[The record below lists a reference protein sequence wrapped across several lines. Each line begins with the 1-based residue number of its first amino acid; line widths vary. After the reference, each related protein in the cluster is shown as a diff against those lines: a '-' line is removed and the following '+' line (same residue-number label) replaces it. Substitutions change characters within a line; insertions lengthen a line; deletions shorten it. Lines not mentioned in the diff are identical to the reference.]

1 MQQEILQFTAIYSQ
15 ITTFLVDYSFQIIG
29 AIIVVLAGTY
39 VANKIRNVILTLCRR
54 RAVDVTLAGFIA
66 NSVRLLFIAMTTII
80 ALGKLGIS
88 VTPFVA
94 AIGALSL
101 GAGLAI
107 QGLVANYGAGFNIIL
122 ARPFVVGD
130 TISVKGVS
138 GIVEEVHLAYTLLS
152 DEDGVRI
159 SIPNKHIVG
168 EILHNSQ
175 KDSIVEMIVSV
186 GYRSD
191 PRLAIRT
198 VLAALQKVEGI
209 STEREP
215 LVGIDSFG
223 TSGMNLGIRFW
234 ARTAVR
240 FESQYVA
247 NLAIHDA
254 LQAAGIAIPCPQQ
267 EVRLLS

>member
-1 MQQEILQFTAIYSQ
+1 
-15 ITTFLVDYSFQIIG
+15 
-29 AIIVVLAGTY
+29 
-39 VANKIRNVILTLCRR
+39 
-54 RAVDVTLAGFIA
+54 
-66 NSVRLLFIAMTTII
+66 
-80 ALGKLGIS
+80 
-88 VTPFVA
+88 
-94 AIGALSL
+94 
-101 GAGLAI
+101 
-107 QGLVANYGAGFNIIL
+107 
-122 ARPFVVGD
+122 
-130 TISVKGVS
+130 
-138 GIVEEVHLAYTLLS
+138 
-152 DEDGVRI
+152 
-159 SIPNKHIVG
+159 
-168 EILHNSQ
+168 
-175 KDSIVEMIVSV
+175 MIVSV

-234 ARTAVR
+234 ATTAVR